1 MADEET
7 EEQTAEAEAEAE
19 AKGGKGKLII
29 IAVVMVLLAVGGW
42 FANPIIMNMI
52 NPPPAGEEG
61 EVEEEV
67 PTPKPALFASLH
79 PPLVV
84 NFDDGF
90 GDTHFMQMTLEVMA
104 RDQGIIEHVRNHSA
118 VIRNNL
124 ILLFSNVDYE
134 TVTTRDGKQQ
144 MLDEAL
150 VEIQNIIKQETG
162 ETGVEAVYFTGLIIQ

>member
-1 MADEET
+1 MAEEVI
-7 EEQTAEAEAEAE
+7 EEQAVEEAP
-19 AKGGKGKLII
+19 KGGKGKLII
-29 IAVVMVLLAVGGW
+29 TGVVMVLLAVGGW

-52 NPPPAGEEG
+52 NPPPEGEEG
-61 EVEEEV
+61 EVVEEA

-124 ILLFSNVDYE
+124 ILLFSNVTYE
-134 TVTTRDGKQQ
+134 AVTTREGKQE
-144 MLDEAL
+144 MLDAAL
-150 VEIQNIIKQETG
+150 VEIQDIIKSETG

>member
-1 MADEET
+1 MAEEET
-7 EEQTAEAEAEAE
+7 EEQTAEEAAP
-19 AKGGKGKLII
+19 KGGKGKFII
-29 IAVVMVLLAVGGW
+29 IGVVMVLLAVGGW

-52 NPPPAGEEG
+52 NPPPEGEEG
-61 EVEEEV
+61 EVVEEA
-67 PTPKPALFASLH
+67 PAPKPALFASLR

-124 ILLFSNVDYE
+124 ILLFSNVEYE
-134 TVTTRDGKQQ
+134 TVTTREGKQQ
-144 MLDEAL
+144 MLDDAL